1 MNSNAPNQSTDIMK
15 NPMLLMLLKSL
26 LLAPLVAL
34 HADEPP
40 NAREVPVGF
49 VKTHC
54 SECHDGDAAEGGF
67 RADLLRTNL
76 ADAANHKAWSR
87 VLARVQCGEMP
98 PPDTE
103 RPAEAEIVAAL
114 AALKTAFHE

>member
-34 HADEPP
+34 QADEPP

-54 SECHDGDAAEGGF
+54 
-67 RADLLRTNL
+67 
-76 ADAANHKAWSR
+76 
-87 VLARVQCGEMP
+87 
-98 PPDTE
+98 
-103 RPAEAEIVAAL
+103 
-114 AALKTAFHE
+114 